1 MPYPDFSTQEH
12 RTIESRNPVAF
23 VNLKYGA
30 NLISWP
36 RISSNSTLH
45 ATSFINNRTEMAMNS
60 NNNPL
65 DMSLEDNVENNL
77 YPGYADPYANY
88 LGFDGQYHNYKG
100 FIGKERNK
108 YGKGMICEI
117 WSDYI
122 TPNNHLSH
130 PDDGWTQTTTMSTM
144 FINSQG
150 EYWPGDDGVWRD
162 KTNEGDWNNFNIY
175 TQGMY
180 LFSDVSNPGSD
191 GDTYF
196 MDGKN
201 LSGGSKSHGYHYGNL
216 YFTPLDNFEVI
227 DTSNGFPYLTHWD
240 EYGYYYWKN
249 KDDFNWGKV
258 EGLENQPDQI
268 PFGAG
273 YYNRGFWVWCDNP
286 AGDKYPIYSGMTGY
300 NEARKYSSLY
310 GSPSYF
316 NTETEEYINGI
327 GGFEK
332 NFNPYAKVTV
342 VSGFNGNE
350 IAYPMD
356 YILDHV
362 DEALHSTSSIID
374 IKDNTVSCFNH
385 NFPGM
390 TGYKMI
396 GSMKNFEI
404 SKAYN
409 FRVNKNTTMRI
420 FEPKNLQESW
430 LDGKDPE
437 KVCENLGISYFPPR
451 VTKTL
456 STPNGDFT
464 AITGDYTSDTANAF
478 QMAKPNGSVPPVL
491 DFTDKSS
498 TIAWNFDYSDTSLLG
513 HTESTESF
521 KFIVKKQT
529 PGDIEQRSS
538 VYDYDPDGFLFCK
551 KNGATVT
558 PLYYVGVDVY
568 SHSGY
573 PYPCYSGG
581 VTINVVMP
589 GNIDYGYRS
598 GTQGGG
604 LAFIDNSFWTQNSS
618 YIGESMGELFPYLSY
633 VPNHSSGQHIHKAG
647 NGGYSSG
654 DGIVIYWYNRSN
666 GMWYDVN
673 LRLKSNN
680 TKVTIPSYDSANMGG
695 RHLAEYDVTGDGS
708 KVCYWSFDLV
718 EKT

>member
-36 RISSNSTLH
+36 RTAGKHTYH
-45 ATSFINNRTEMAMNS
+45 ATYLLNNRKSMCLDS

-65 DMSLEDNVENNL
+65 DMSLEDNVENNR
-77 YPGYADPYANY
+77 YPGFDGPYVDY

-117 WSDYI
+117 WSDHI
-122 TPNNHLSH
+122 TPNNHLCH
-130 PDDGWTQTTTMSTM
+130 PYDGTGSTTTISTT
-144 FINSQG
+144 FVNSEG
-150 EYWPGDDGVWRD
+150 EYYPGGGVWQD

-180 LFSDVSNPGSD
+180 LFSDVNNPGSD

-201 LSGGSKSHGYHYGNL
+201 LSGGSKAHGMQYGNPH
-216 YFTPLDNFEVI
+216 FQPIDNFEVI
-227 DTSNGFPYLTHWD
+227 DTENGLPMLAHWD
-240 EYGYYYWKN
+240 VYGYYYWKN
-249 KDDFNWGKV
+249 RDDFNWGKL
-258 EGLENQPDQI
+258 EGLENEPDQV
-268 PFGAG
+268 PFGTG

-286 AGDKYPIYSGMTGY
+286 AGNKYPIYSGTTGY
-300 NEARKYSSLY
+300 NEARKFVMGGVL
-310 GSPSYF
+310 GSPYF

-327 GGFEK
+327 GGFEV
-332 NFNPYAKVTV
+332 NFNPRAKVTV
-342 VSGFNGNE
+342 VSGSNGNE

-356 YILDHV
+356 YVLDHV
-362 DEALHSTSSIID
+362 DEALHSTSNILD

-385 NFPGM
+385 DFPGM

-404 SKAYN
+404 SKGYN
-409 FRVNKNTTMRI
+409 FRVNQNTTMRI

-430 LDGKDPE
+430 LNGKDPE
-437 KVCENLGISYFPPR
+437 QVCENLGISYFPPR
-451 VTKTL
+451 VYGT
-456 STPNGDFT
+456 SVGPSGEHT
-464 AITGDYTSDTANAF
+464 AITDDYTSTTFNSF
-478 QMAKPNGSVPPVL
+478 QMAKPDASVPPVL

-521 KFIVKKQT
+521 RFIVRKQT

-538 VYDYDPDGFLFCK
+538 VFDYDPNGFLFCK
-551 KNGATVT
+551 KNGSTIT
-558 PLYYVGVDVY
+558 PLYYVGVDVNPSPGGFY
-568 SHSGY
+568 HW
-573 PYPCYSGG
+573 SGG
-581 VTINVVMP
+581 TLINVICGDCV
-589 GNIDYGYRS
+589 DYGYR
-598 GTQGGG
+598 GGHQGGE
-604 LAFIDNSFWTQNSS
+604 LPFIDDSFWTQNSS
-618 YIGESMGELFPYLSY
+618 YIGESMGELFPYLTDIM
-633 VPNHSSGQHIHKAG
+633 NHSSGQHIHKAG

-680 TKVTIPSYDSANMGG
+680 TKVPIPNYDIANIGG
-695 RHLAEYDVTGDGS
+695 YQLEEFDVTGDGS

-718 EKT
+718 KKT